1 LADRKTTCIIAGT
14 GSFAP
19 PRILSNHDL
28 ERLVETSDEWITTRT
43 GIRERR
49 IADPGVASSDL
60 AFEAARQAL
69 RTAELAPSDIDV
81 IIVGTVT
88 PDHVFPSC
96 GCTLQA
102 RLGARNAAA
111 FDVTAACSGFLY
123 ALQIGRSMIEAGT
136 ARNILIV
143 GVEVLS
149 RIIDWS
155 DRSTCVL
162 FGDGAG
168 AVVLKPSNEPGRGVL
183 SVKIG
188 SDGEQGEVL
197 YLPAGGSRHPATHE
211 TVEQHLHYVHMS
223 GNDLF
228 KIAVRGMET
237 VARQALEEAGVGV
250 SDIDLLVPH
259 QANLR
264 IIDATA
270 RRLEVPSEK
279 VVVNI
284 DRYGN
289 TSAASIPIALD
300 EAVRGGRI
308 RPGSTVVMVAF
319 GGGLT
324 WGAAVVKW

>member
-1 LADRKTTCIIAGT
+1 MADRPASCRIQGT
-14 GSFAP
+14 GSYMP
-19 PRILSNHDL
+19 PRILTNHDL
-28 ERLVETSDEWITTRT
+28 EHLVDTSDEWITTRT

-49 IADPGVASSDL
+49 IADPDVASSDL
-60 AFEAARQAL
+60 AYEASIRAL
-69 RTAELAPSDIDV
+69 KAAGIEATDIDV

-102 RLGARNAAA
+102 RLGARQAAA

-123 ALQIGRSMIEAGT
+123 ALQVGRSMILAGT
-136 ARNILIV
+136 AQRVLIV

-168 AVVLKPSNEPGRGVL
+168 AVVLTPSDEADRGIL

-188 SDGEQGEVL
+188 SDGVQGEVL

-211 TVEQHLHYVHMS
+211 TVEQHLHFVHMS

-228 KIAVRGMET
+228 KTAVRGMEM
-237 VARQALEEAGVGV
+237 VARQALDEVGIQV
-250 SDIDLLVPH
+250 SEIDLLVPH

-270 RRLEVPSEK
+270 RRLEVPMEK

-284 DRYGN
+284 EKYGN

-308 RPGSTVVMVAF
+308 RPGSTIVMVAF

>member
-1 LADRKTTCIIAGT
+1 MADRKTTCVIAGT

-60 AFEAARQAL
+60 AFEAAERAL
-69 RTAELAPSDIDV
+69 RTAELEARDIDV

-136 ARNILIV
+136 ARNVLIV

-168 AVVLKPSNEPGRGVL
+168 AVVLRPSDEPGRGVL
-183 SVKIG
+183 SVRIG

-237 VARQALEEAGVGV
+237 VARQALDEAGIGI

-308 RPGSTVVMVAF
+308 RPGSRVVMVAF

-324 WGAAVVKW
+324 WGAAVVNW

>member
-1 LADRKTTCIIAGT
+1 VIAGT
-14 GSFAP
+14 GSYAP
-19 PRILSNHDL
+19 PRVLSNHDL

-49 IADPGVASSDL
+49 IAEPGVASSDL
-60 AFEAARQAL
+60 AYEAATRAL
-69 RTAELAPSDIDV
+69 TTAELDPADIDV

-123 ALQIGRSMIEAGT
+123 ALQVGRSMITAGT
-136 ARNILIV
+136 ARNVLIV

-168 AVVLKPSNEPGRGVL
+168 AVVLKPSTEAGRGVL
-183 SVKIG
+183 SVRIG

-223 GNDLF
+223 GNDVF

-237 VARQALEEAGVGV
+237 VARQALDEAGVDV
-250 SDIDLLVPH
+250 KDIDLLVPH

-308 RPGSTVVMVAF
+308 QRGSTIVMVAF